1 MLNKYFIAQITE
13 NTTPTPFN
21 TGKKSKQE
29 YRTTLLRMKLN
40 WKLASCFYK
49 PAPIFFDAEM
59 NVLGNI
65 IVLFSKY
72 VYEID

>member
-1 MLNKYFIAQITE
+1 MFLQA
-13 NTTPTPFN
+13 
-21 TGKKSKQE
+21 
-29 YRTTLLRMKLN
+29 
-40 WKLASCFYK
+40 
-49 PAPIFFDAEM
+49 APIFFDAEM